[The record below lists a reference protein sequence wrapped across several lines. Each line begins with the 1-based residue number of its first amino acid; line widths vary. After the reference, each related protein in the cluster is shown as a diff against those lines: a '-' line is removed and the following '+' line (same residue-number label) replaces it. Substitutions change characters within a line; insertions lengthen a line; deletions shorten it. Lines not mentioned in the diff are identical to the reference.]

1 MFAARNSKNNSSDET
16 VRMLL
21 EHESGKD
28 VARMQAKDGSTALML
43 AARNSATST
52 PSVVARLCPH
62 ARDTTE
68 LMQVGEL
75 CAEGFSLYCVQLHQS
90 TQERQALSAA
100 LKAGINLPGAITLL
114 YL

>member
-1 MFAARNSKNNSSDET
+1 
-16 VRMLL
+16 MLL

-28 VARMQAKDGSTALML
+28 VARMQHKDGRTALMI
-43 AARNSATST
+43 AARHSTTST
-52 PSVVARLCPH
+52 PSVVASLCPH

-75 CAEGFSLYCVQLHQS
+75 CAEGLSMYCVQLHQS
-90 TQERQALSAA
+90 VQERQALSAA
-100 LKAGINLPGAITLL
+100 LKVGINIPGAITLL